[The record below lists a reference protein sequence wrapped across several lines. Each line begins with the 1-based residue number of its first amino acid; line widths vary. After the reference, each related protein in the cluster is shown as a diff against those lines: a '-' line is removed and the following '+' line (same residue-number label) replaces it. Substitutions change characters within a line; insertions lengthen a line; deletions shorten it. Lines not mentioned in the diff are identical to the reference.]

1 MKNKSEQIPSHLFE
15 LLMTNSFDTLSIDN
29 KKEVLRYFTEDE
41 YTELYQA
48 NQLIESTKYV
58 SRKQTIKN
66 DLLNRFDETHLK
78 PTRILSFEKSFV
90 WKAASILLLTSTL
103 LLSYSHFNKKIIE
116 HTHTIVNHDTVY
128 IEKENQSAI
137 QQTNDKNIESIPHS
151 TNSTKKKNN
160 STSRNVKTIE
170 KISNEKMVE
179 SNPDIHVVSIH
190 QMQSKPNSSKRTSR
204 QDDSLEINFQFV
216 SL

>member
-1 MKNKSEQIPSHLFE
+1 MKNKSEQIPSYLFE
-15 LLMTNSFDTLSIDN
+15 LIMTNSFDTLSIDN
-29 KKEVLRYFTEDE
+29 KKEVFQYFTEDE

-78 PTRILSFEKSFV
+78 PTRILSLEKSFV
-90 WKAASILLLTSTL
+90 WKVASILLLTSTL

-116 HTHTIVNHDTVY
+116 HTNTIVNHDTVY
-128 IEKENQSAI
+128 IEKETQFASQHTIDNHI
-137 QQTNDKNIESIPHS
+137 TSIPHS
-151 TNSTKKKNN
+151 TKSLKSKNKSTLHHTTTTRSNPIKK
-160 STSRNVKTIE
+160 IE
-170 KISNEKMVE
+170 E
-179 SNPDIHVVSIH
+179 SNPDIHIVSIH
-190 QMQSKPNSSKRTSR
+190 QIQSKSNSSKRNSR
-204 QDDSLEINFQFV
+204 LDDSLEKNFQFV

>member
-1 MKNKSEQIPSHLFE
+1 MKNKSEQIPSYLFE
-15 LLMTNSFDTLSIDN
+15 LIMTNSFDTLSIDN
-29 KKEVLRYFTEDE
+29 KNEVLRYFTEDE

-116 HTHTIVNHDTVY
+116 HTNTIVNHDTVY
-128 IEKENQSAI
+128 IEKETQFAI
-137 QQTNDKNIESIPHS
+137 QQTNEKNIESIPHS
-151 TNSTKKKNN
+151 TNSLKKKNN

-170 KISNEKMVE
+170 KISIEKMVE

-204 QDDSLEINFQFV
+204 QDDSLEMNFQFV